1 MSDRSKDIS
10 PIAARTDHQGVQRL
24 ADMADS
30 VAWVFR
36 RWLKRRSRR
45 SEDRALWALATLGD
59 DRLSDLSEAGQQLR
73 RKMLQQIRAREPR
86 APWQPRLPNERAQAE
101 ASARRTL
108 ESIQQSW

>member
-45 SEDRALWALATLGD
+45 SEDKALWVLATLGD

-73 RKMLQQIRAREPR
+73 RKMLQQIRAQEP
-86 APWQPRLPNERAQAE
+86 QPRRRRPDETCSRE